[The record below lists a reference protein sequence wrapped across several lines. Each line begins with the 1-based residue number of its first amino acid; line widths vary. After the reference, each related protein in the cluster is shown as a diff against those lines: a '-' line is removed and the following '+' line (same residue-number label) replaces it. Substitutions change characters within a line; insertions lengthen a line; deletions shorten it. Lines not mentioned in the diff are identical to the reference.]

1 MSETI
6 SFGEIP
12 AAPGLLVPGSYLEV
26 KADYQRVG
34 ILPYPARALIVAQ
47 KTPTGTATANAL
59 YQNITR
65 AEDAVALGGAGSIL
79 AGMVAAYLRVNDTIP
94 LDVIALADAGGFTKA
109 VWTLTFTA
117 ASNKAGTVAVNV
129 AGRRVQVGATAT
141 DTATTL
147 GAATRDAI
155 NADTALPVTASA
167 VAGVVTVT
175 AKNGGTAANDTS
187 FVVNPLPGDQLPA
200 GVTLAVAQTVV
211 GATDPTVATVIT
223 AITDMLYTD
232 VALGLNNLANTSQ
245 FAAEADRRWNAMVDL
260 PMRVHIGYADTLAN
274 RITKAGELNNRFCY
288 AAGLKAPGSPP
299 WIIAATVA
307 GLAAQKLTDDPARQ
321 LLDLGMGDCRGPQR
335 ADLDDDTERG
345 LLLAGGVSSFR
356 VNTQGL
362 MSLERLVS
370 TYRTNANGAVDY
382 AWMDVMKQA
391 LAARI
396 RYDWKAYFR
405 SVYPNNKLA
414 PDGSLAAN
422 ADRTVC
428 TPRRATGTWVAR
440 SKTYA
445 RLGWIVNEDE
455 MARQAVFVIDPA
467 DRNRLNYRIVYDPI
481 GNLMID
487 AGQLLFQ
494 A

>member
-1 MSETI
+1 MSDTI
-6 SFGEIP
+6 TFLEVP
-12 AAPGLLVPGSYLEV
+12 AAPGFLVPGSYLEV
-26 KADYQRVG
+26 RADYARIG
-34 ILPYPARALIVAQ
+34 ILPYPARALIIAQ

-65 AEDAVALGGAGSIL
+65 VEDGIALGGPGSHL
-79 AGMVAAYLRVNDTIP
+79 AGMVAAFLAVNDTIP
-94 LDVIALADAGGFTKA
+94 LDVIALGDAGGFVKA
-109 VWTLTFTA
+109 IWTLTFTA
-117 ASNKAGTVAVNV
+117 ASNKAGTVAVNI
-129 AGRRVQVGATAT
+129 AGRRVYIGATPT

-147 GAATRDAI
+147 AAAFRDAI

-167 VAGVVTVT
+167 AAGVVTVT

-187 FVVNPLPGDQLPA
+187 FVVSPLPGDQLPA
-200 GVTLAVAQTVV
+200 GVTLAVAQTVT
-211 GATDPTVATVIT
+211 GATDPTVATAIT

-260 PMRVHIGYADTLAN
+260 PMRVHIGFSDTLAN
-274 RITKAGELNNRFCY
+274 RITKAGELNNRFVY
-288 AAGLKAPGSPP
+288 ASGLKSPGSPP

-321 LLDLGMGDCRGPQR
+321 LLDLGMGDCIGPQR
-335 ADLDDDTERG
+335 ADLDDDSERQ
-345 LLLAGGVSSFR
+345 LLLAGGISTFR
-356 VNTQGL
+356 VNTQGRL
-362 MSLERLVS
+362 SLQRLVS
-370 TYRTNANGAVDY
+370 TYRTNANGALDY
-382 AWMDVMKQA
+382 AWMDVMTQA
-391 LAARI
+391 VAARI

-405 SVYPNNKLA
+405 SIYPSNKLA
-414 PDGSLAAN
+414 QDNSLAAN

-428 TPRRATGTWVAR
+428 TPRRAKGTWANRHMV
-440 SKTYA
+440 YA
-445 RLGWIVNEDE
+445 RAGWVVDEVN
-455 MARQAVFVIDPA
+455 MSRQAVFVIDPS
-467 DRNRLNYRIVYDPI
+467 DRNRLNYRIPYDRI